1 MNVNGE
7 IARIFNNIARMLD
20 IADENPFKIRAYKN
34 ASRNILQ
41 LNEDLSFYPGKD
53 EIENISGIGKDLAK
67 KIKEFI
73 DTSKIQYYEDLKE
86 KIPECLLDLLNVQ
99 GIGPKLLRTLYED
112 FGVRSLD
119 DLEKIIDRAEL
130 REVKGIGSKKIKE
143 IKIGIKLFK
152 FYLDKTHLGF
162 ALQVAEMLRDE
173 LIQNKKV
180 VNVKIVG
187 ELRRG
192 HETVESIELVVCSDD
207 VTSVKTS
214 ITRLPFVKK
223 ILKDDKYHLSLLL
236 DKNIMVKIDFSPTE
250 YLVSSAFIS
259 TGSKEHVER
268 IKELAIQK
276 NIEIEKSN
284 FNSEA
289 DLYKKLNMP
298 YIPPE
303 IRENK
308 GEIELSISGKF
319 GELIE
324 LKDIRGD
331 LHTHSTWSDGR
342 STIKEMAIEAKRL
355 GYEYIAVTDHSVSSR
370 IANGLDID
378 RLNQK
383 WEEVKEA
390 DMAVEGIRII
400 MGSEVDIKP
409 DGELDYTD
417 EVLKKLDMVVVSVHS
432 NFKMNGD
439 KMTERITTALS
450 NPYVAALGHPTGR
463 LIGERNPYDLDIDE
477 VINTALKHGK
487 ALEVNSSFMRLDLKD
502 EHVKK
507 AVDKGVKLIIST
519 DAHHIGQLA
528 QMRYGVT
535 TARRGWAKKDDVVN
549 TAHLQNIESWINNF
563 R

>member
-1 MNVNGE
+1 
-7 IARIFNNIARMLD
+7 
-20 IADENPFKIRAYKN
+20 
-34 ASRNILQ
+34 
-41 LNEDLSFYPGKD
+41 
-53 EIENISGIGKDLAK
+53 
-67 KIKEFI
+67 
-73 DTSKIQYYEDLKE
+73 
-86 KIPECLLDLLNVQ
+86 
-99 GIGPKLLRTLYED
+99 
-112 FGVRSLD
+112 
-119 DLEKIIDRAEL
+119 
-130 REVKGIGSKKIKE
+130 
-143 IKIGIKLFK
+143 
-152 FYLDKTHLGF
+152 
-162 ALQVAEMLRDE
+162 
-173 LIQNKKV
+173 
-180 VNVKIVG
+180 
-187 ELRRG
+187 
-192 HETVESIELVVCSDD
+192 
-207 VTSVKTS
+207 
-214 ITRLPFVKK
+214 
-223 ILKDDKYHLSLLL
+223 
-236 DKNIMVKIDFSPTE
+236 
-250 YLVSSAFIS
+250 
-259 TGSKEHVER
+259 
-268 IKELAIQK
+268 
-276 NIEIEKSN
+276 
-284 FNSEA
+284 
-289 DLYKKLNMP
+289 
-298 YIPPE
+298 
-303 IRENK
+303 
-308 GEIELSISGKF
+308 
-319 GELIE
+319 
-324 LKDIRGD
+324 
-331 LHTHSTWSDGR
+331 
-342 STIKEMAIEAKRL
+342 MAIEAKRL

-535 TARRGWAKKDDVVN
+535 TAARGWAKKDDVVN